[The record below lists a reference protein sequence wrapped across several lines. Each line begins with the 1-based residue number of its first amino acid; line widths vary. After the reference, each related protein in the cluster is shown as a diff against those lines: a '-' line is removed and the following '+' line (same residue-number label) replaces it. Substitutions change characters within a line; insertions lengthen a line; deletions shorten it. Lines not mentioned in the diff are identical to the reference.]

1 MDRKEGRFVGRKLL
15 CRYLYTEHRGILSIL
30 WRVIKYK
37 EIWDLQWAYAD
48 GK

>member
-1 MDRKEGRFVGRKLL
+1 MDRKEGRYVGRQLL
-15 CRYLYTEHRGILSIL
+15 CRYLYTEHRGICNIL

-37 EIWDLQWAYAD
+37 EIWDLQRAYAD